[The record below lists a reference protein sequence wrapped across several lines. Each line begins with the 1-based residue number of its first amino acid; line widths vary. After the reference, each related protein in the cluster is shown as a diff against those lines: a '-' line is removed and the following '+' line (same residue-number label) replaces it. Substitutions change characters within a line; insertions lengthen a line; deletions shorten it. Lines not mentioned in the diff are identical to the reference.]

1 MLDFVLVCCSRVSC
15 EFKTLPFKL
24 PWNVPLFMCCL
35 SPARPGGPFKLGCLT
50 DPGKSAF
57 REIQNFAIQV
67 AVECSI
73 VYVLSESGPSG
84 WSIQVG
90 LVD

>member
-35 SPARPGGPFKLGCLT
+35 SPARPGGPFKLGWLT
-50 DPGKSAF
+50 DPGKAAF
-57 REIQNFAIQV
+57 RETSPAEIMQLAFG
-67 AVECSI
+67 
-73 VYVLSESGPSG
+73 LFP
-84 WSIQVG
+84 WSR
-90 LVD
+90 